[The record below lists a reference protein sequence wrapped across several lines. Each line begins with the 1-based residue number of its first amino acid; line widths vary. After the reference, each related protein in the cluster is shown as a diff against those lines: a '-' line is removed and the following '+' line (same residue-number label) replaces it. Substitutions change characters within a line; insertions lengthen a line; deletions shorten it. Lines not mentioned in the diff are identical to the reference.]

1 MISSNQEINHLLLV
15 HSHLW
20 VSYTNFYTSFSLR
33 TVHRIGLYCRWECT
47 QRTHESYRVRCNR
60 QVFTIVLVLRLGL
73 VGTVTDIGLVQSL
86 LSSGNPSDQ
95 SQCVAKHRQTSH
107 YVVNSFRSF
116 MDWCRDVLYSDTKW
130 SFNSL
135 RNVTFDIHQNPHVE
149 SSSDFVTEV
158 LENWHQSL
166 AGGTI

>member
-1 MISSNQEINHLLLV
+1 MN
-15 HSHLW
+15 
-20 VSYTNFYTSFSLR
+20 NFYTSFSLR

-73 VGTVTDIGLVQSL
+73 VGTVTDIDLVQSL

-107 YVVNSFRSF
+107 YVVSSFRSF

-130 SFNSL
+130 SFNWLRSFVDSGKRTFCL

-166 AGGTI
+166 AGRTI